1 MQRFVARENVR
12 RFKEQLK
19 GCNDEEQRQTLSRL
33 LAEEEAKLKKLLR
46 GEVDRAA

>member
-19 GCNDEEQRQTLSRL
+19 DCNDEGQRQTLSRL

-46 GEVDRAA
+46 DEVDWAA